1 MRNDQ
6 KVCVKYVMKFTL
18 CAFLISFSST
28 EMASG
33 ICTRLIDTA
42 WRSYGSDLKNVPQ
55 AEGIYTIG
63 VRRANGTVRYL
74 YVGHSV
80 NIHRRLLEHRRGDLK
95 IDMFI
100 KKQLAKNKGKCLKA
114 KWVKARKSKRKED
127 AYIICMEEKRGYKLE
142 YNIKRGNGT

>member
-1 MRNDQ
+1 M
-6 KVCVKYVMKFTL
+6 L
-18 CAFLISFSST
+18 FLFLSVP

-33 ICTRLIDTA
+33 ICSRLIDRV
-42 WRSYGSDLKNVPQ
+42 WRSYGNDLENVPQ

-63 VRRANGTVRYL
+63 VRRATGTIRYL

-80 NIHRRLLEHRRGDLK
+80 NIHRRLLEHRREDLK

-100 KKQLAKNKGKCLKA
+100 KKQMAKNNGKYLKV
-114 KWVKARKSKRKED
+114 KWEEARNSKRKEG
-127 AYIICMEEKRGYKLE
+127 AYINCMEEKLGYRLI